1 VAELLRQGESD
12 HIIGDTEAF
21 IELAL
26 NPFGSGIASALWAG
40 FFVATV
46 KSVMGVST
54 VWALVNLPTESG
66 SAAGANT
73 FDGTPLRMEERWV
86 GSQECRQKAA
96 ENRNDA
102 GSFSVGVLRPGGV
115 GAGAGWRVMVSLSEG
130 VHCRVLP

>member
-1 VAELLRQGESD
+1 MAELLRQGESD

-26 NPFGSGIASALWAG
+26 HPFSGSAATALWTG

-66 SAAGANT
+66 SAAGANA
-73 FDGTPLRMEERWV
+73 FDGTQLCMGERRV
-86 GSQECRQKAA
+86 GGQECR
-96 ENRNDA
+96 
-102 GSFSVGVLRPGGV
+102 
-115 GAGAGWRVMVSLSEG
+115 
-130 VHCRVLP
+130 